1 MNFLRKFGGASLKE
15 KMKPFIAQ
23 YGKITVYTYLGISF
37 ADLAFWYVV
46 VQNGV
51 DVKKIIQK
59 VGIKIDEEKF
69 KKPSK
74 LGNFMIALIIHKA
87 TVPIRLPICL
97 GCVPFV
103 ARVVG
108 KSKKINKL

>member
-1 MNFLRKFGGASLKE
+1 MNFLRKFSASSMKE

-37 ADLAFWYVV
+37 ADLAFWYIV
-46 VQNGV
+46 VQNGM
-51 DVKKIIQK
+51 DVKKVIQK
-59 VGIKIDEEKF
+59 FGIKIDEEKF
-69 KKPSK
+69 KKSSK

-103 ARVVG
+103 ARVFG
-108 KSKKINKL
+108 RTKHINKL